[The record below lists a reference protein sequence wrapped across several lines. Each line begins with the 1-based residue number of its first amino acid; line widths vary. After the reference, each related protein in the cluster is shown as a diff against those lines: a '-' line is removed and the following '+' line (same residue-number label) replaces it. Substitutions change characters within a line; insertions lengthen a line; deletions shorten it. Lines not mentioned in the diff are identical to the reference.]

1 MESGGGSGPSGGEGT
16 EGDDTEWKKVTQM
29 RAFVEGKDADAKEVD
44 NLMLRRFLRARDLD
58 IDKAS
63 TLFLKYLK
71 WRRGALPN
79 GFISD
84 IEVKNELSQGKVF
97 MQGLDKMGRPIVV
110 AFGGRHHYAKREM
123 NEWKCFVAYSLE
135 KICSRMPRG
144 QEKFICIGDLKDW
157 GYSNCDIRAYLAAL
171 EIMQNYYPERLGKV
185 FLVNVPYIFMKAW
198 KIIYPFIDKQT
209 KKKFVFVDDKNMRA
223 TLLDHIDESQLPE
236 TYGGKL
242 PLISIEN
249 A

>member
-1 MESGGGSGPSGGEGT
+1 MSMEIIRLCT
-16 EGDDTEWKKVTQM
+16 YHL
-29 RAFVEGKDADAKEVD
+29 EVD
-44 NLMLRRFLRARDLD
+44 DLMLRRFLRARDLD
-58 IDKAS
+58 IEKAS

-71 WRRGALPN
+71 WRRGTLPN

-84 IEVKNELSQGKVF
+84 TEIKNELSQGKVF
-97 MQGLDKMGRPIVV
+97 MQGLDKMGQPIVV
-110 AFGGRHHYAKREM
+110 TFGGRHYYSKREM
-123 NEWKCFVAYSLE
+123 DEWKRFVAYCLE
-135 KICSRMPRG
+135 NICARVPRG
-144 QEKFICIGDLKDW
+144 QERFICIWDLKDW

-198 KIIYPFIDKQT
+198 KIIYPFIDKRT
-209 KKKFVFVDDKNMRA
+209 KNKFVFLDDKDMRA

-242 PLISIEN
+242 PLVSIGN
-249 A
+249 SQSSS